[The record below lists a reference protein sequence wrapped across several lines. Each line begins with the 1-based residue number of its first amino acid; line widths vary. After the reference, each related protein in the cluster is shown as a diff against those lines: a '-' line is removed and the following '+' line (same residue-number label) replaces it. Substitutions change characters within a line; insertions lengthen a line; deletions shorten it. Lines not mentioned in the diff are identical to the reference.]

1 MQQENKGEEA
11 KGRWVLCYFLF
22 FCLSFV
28 LWWVFFLGF
37 CQAYKVFITKNVV
50 ITYKLNTQKK
60 FY

>member
-11 KGRWVLCYFLF
+11 KGRWVLCSFLF

-60 FY
+60 LY